1 MTVAPVKLTFDGSF
15 QGKAGAG
22 IGVTLGFVT
31 ESPFLE
37 VSCPTVSFD
46 AQRTEAMGLV
56 LGALCIA
63 ALPPGRVIV
72 EGDSKYVIGL
82 WNKEWEVRD
91 VFLFN
96 CV

>member
-1 MTVAPVKLTFDGSF
+1 M
-15 QGKAGAG
+15 QR
-22 IGVTLGFVT
+22 
-31 ESPFLE
+31 PFLE

-46 AQRTEAMGLV
+46 AQRTEAMGLA
-56 LGALCIA
+56 LGALLLA
-63 ALPPGRVIV
+63 VLPPGQVTV

-96 CV
+96 CVQVAFDVTKNWQRRGNWIPRT